1 MATDK
6 TRFLSQEI
14 VGRVVTF
21 VALPN
26 SVGTGNT
33 WTWDSTNKRF
43 ETSTSIISGLN
54 PIGYFV
60 QFTNGLAVGTV
71 YHHIGNNK
79 LLLSGIVTSTGDTIT
94 DMYRFNVYAIVTK

>member
-1 MATDK
+1 MK
-6 TRFLSQEI
+6 IPMQMWGVRF
-14 VGRVVTF
+14 VG
-21 VALPN
+21 LPN
-26 SVGTGNT
+26 DVGTGAT
-33 WTWDSTNKRF
+33 WSWDSTNKRF
-43 ETSTSIISGLN
+43 EASTSIISGLN

-94 DMYRFNVYAIVTK
+94 DIYRFNVYAIVPN